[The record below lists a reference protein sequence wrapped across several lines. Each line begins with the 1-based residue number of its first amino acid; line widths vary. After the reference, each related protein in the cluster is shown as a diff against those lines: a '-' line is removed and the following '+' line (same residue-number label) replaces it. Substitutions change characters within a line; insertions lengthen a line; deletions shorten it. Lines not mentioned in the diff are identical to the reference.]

1 MAELWFCAS
10 RVVSTRA
17 FGASDEMCCVGTIM
31 PRIQGFVWISFR
43 AVTTDLELLPRE
55 TRQNGECQ
63 GLVSFL
69 ISWSAEGLM
78 EEVNTLARRLLGS

>member
-1 MAELWFCAS
+1 
-10 RVVSTRA
+10 
-17 FGASDEMCCVGTIM
+17 M

-43 AVTTDLELLPRE
+43 AVTPDLELLPSK
-55 TRQNGECQ
+55 TRQNGERR

-78 EEVNTLARRLLGS
+78 EEVNTLARLLGS

>member
-1 MAELWFCAS
+1 
-10 RVVSTRA
+10 
-17 FGASDEMCCVGTIM
+17 M

-43 AVTTDLELLPRE
+43 AVTPDLELLPSK
-55 TRQNGECQ
+55 TRQNGERQ

-78 EEVNTLARRLLGS
+78 EEVNTLARLLGS

>member
-1 MAELWFCAS
+1 
-10 RVVSTRA
+10 
-17 FGASDEMCCVGTIM
+17 M
-31 PRIQGFVWISFR
+31 PRIQGFAWISFR

-55 TRQNGECQ
+55 TRQNGERQ

-78 EEVNTLARRLLGS
+78 EEVSNWARLLGS